1 MFQGIMILMAVSNAL
16 AMKIS
21 EVSNKYRFLY
31 HLAILL
37 VMTGGIM
44 VGVSL
49 SVDVLFNNLFKF
61 QVVQGLGS

>member
-1 MFQGIMILMAVSNAL
+1 
-16 AMKIS
+16 MKIS

-37 VMTGGIM
+37 VITGAVM

-49 SVDVLFNNLFKF
+49 SVDVLFNSLFKF
-61 QVVQGLGS
+61 QVIPGVSS